1 MGNSSSVPSEQLAEW
16 PTHPH
21 HHPPPIH
28 TETRRSITVTPFEPP
43 TFTSVTSPFPQ
54 TSSKDESSP
63 VPTRTIAHCTW
74 DWEGDTSS
82 CTSWT
87 QTPDIYTLST
97 PPNPTGAYE
106 TSAETSYTFTQAAYT
121 CTDFVCIGSVAS
133 SYGYSLCLPTLTT
146 TSKHLSLPIVTLPF
160 PSESESESTSKTTS
174 RDYLTQT
181 VTCDTEFDWDD
192 CTITSFG
199 TSDSWPTETTTS
211 TSTSTSD
218 CDTTSTSSSKSSK
231 TKSSTESEDCMFGD
245 ECYTSFQLTIPET
258 LPTRSATTTTKSSL
272 TYETGSARRTS
283 KTTTTSECDFWDRD
297 CIPTPTR
304 RHSTWDWDDPWSGHT
319 VRTTIHGSRQTPEAE
334 A

>member
-28 TETRRSITVTPFEPP
+28 TETQRSITVTPFEPAAS
-43 TFTSVTSPFPQ
+43 TSVASLLSQ
-54 TSSKDESSP
+54 TSSNDENSP

-74 DWEGDTSS
+74 GWEGDASS

-97 PPNPTGAYE
+97 ASNPTGAYE
-106 TSAETSYTFTQAAYT
+106 TPAETSYTFTQVAYT

-133 SYGYSLCLPTLTT
+133 SYGYSLCLPTPTT
-146 TSKHLSLPIVTLPF
+146 KSKHLSLPILTLSF
-160 PSESESESTSKTTS
+160 PSESEFWSTPKTAS
-174 RDYLTQT
+174 QNYITQT
-181 VTCDTEFDWDD
+181 VNTCDAEFGWDD
-192 CTITSFG
+192 CTTTSFG
-199 TSDSWPTETTTS
+199 VSGPLSTETT
-211 TSTSTSD
+211 TSTSD
-218 CDTTSTSSSKSSK
+218 CDTTSTLSKSSK
-231 TKSSTESEDCMFGD
+231 SKTSTETDDCVFGD
-245 ECYTSFQLTIPET
+245 ECYTSLQLTIPES
-258 LPTRSATTTTKSSL
+258 LPTSSTTTTKSSF

-283 KTTTTSECDFWDRD
+283 KTTTTTSECDFWDRD

-319 VRTTIHGSRQTPEAE
+319 VRTTIHGSRQTPDAE